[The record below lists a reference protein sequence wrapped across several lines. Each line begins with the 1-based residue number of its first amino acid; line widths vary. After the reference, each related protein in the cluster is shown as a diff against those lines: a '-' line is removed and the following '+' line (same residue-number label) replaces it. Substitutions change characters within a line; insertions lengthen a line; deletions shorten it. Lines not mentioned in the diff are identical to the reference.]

1 LEEEPH
7 AYSDQERR
15 LTLIS
20 VMIVF
25 LLSAMSQTV
34 ISTAMP
40 RIVADLSGLH
50 LYSWALTV
58 YLLTST
64 VMVPIWGKLGDILG
78 RKTVLLTC
86 IGIFLIGSWLAG
98 LAGEFGDL
106 PLIGGGMPQL
116 IAARALQGIGGGGL
130 FTTAF
135 AIIADLYAPRERA
148 KFSGL
153 FGSVFGVSSV
163 FGPVIGG
170 FFTDHGTVSFAG
182 HVIEGWRWVFY
193 VNVPFALLA
202 VLAIL
207 FRMPSLPSRPGQR
220 IDYLGAALI
229 IAAFVPFLL
238 AITWGGR
245 DYPWVSPMILGM
257 LAFSAL
263 ALAAFVLVE
272 KVVRDPIIPL
282 ELFRNKTFTTANG
295 AAFVYSMAFMGVT
308 SFLPLFMQVGQ
319 GVKATTSGFTMLAL
333 MGGMIA
339 SSTINGQLVTKTGH
353 YKPFMIGGG
362 IVLITGILLLCFIGP
377 DTSTTDLAWRLL
389 IVGIGLGPGQSLFGL
404 AVQNSVPFHQI
415 GVATSSGQFVRQIGS
430 TLGVAFFGALL
441 TAGLASELA
450 RHTPPGVEA
459 QQLQLSDLQR
469 MAIERDTHPELAAAR
484 AADPAAQAMD
494 RVVRESFSVAIV
506 HGMIFSVTIL
516 AAGFLLMLMIP
527 VAPLRE
533 RPVGPPPRASPQGAA
548 ATPPIADDEGTSSPL
563 RRHPGRSAAESRDPE
578 RR

>member
-1 LEEEPH
+1 MEEEPH

-193 VNVPFALLA
+193 VNVP
-202 VLAIL
+202 
-207 FRMPSLPSRPGQR
+207 
-220 IDYLGAALI
+220 
-229 IAAFVPFLL
+229 
-238 AITWGGR
+238 
-245 DYPWVSPMILGM
+245 
-257 LAFSAL
+257 
-263 ALAAFVLVE
+263 
-272 KVVRDPIIPL
+272 
-282 ELFRNKTFTTANG
+282 
-295 AAFVYSMAFMGVT
+295 
-308 SFLPLFMQVGQ
+308 
-319 GVKATTSGFTMLAL
+319 
-333 MGGMIA
+333 
-339 SSTINGQLVTKTGH
+339 
-353 YKPFMIGGG
+353 
-362 IVLITGILLLCFIGP
+362 
-377 DTSTTDLAWRLL
+377 
-389 IVGIGLGPGQSLFGL
+389 
-404 AVQNSVPFHQI
+404 
-415 GVATSSGQFVRQIGS
+415 
-430 TLGVAFFGALL
+430 
-441 TAGLASELA
+441 
-450 RHTPPGVEA
+450 
-459 QQLQLSDLQR
+459 
-469 MAIERDTHPELAAAR
+469 
-484 AADPAAQAMD
+484 
-494 RVVRESFSVAIV
+494 
-506 HGMIFSVTIL
+506 
-516 AAGFLLMLMIP
+516 
-527 VAPLRE
+527 
-533 RPVGPPPRASPQGAA
+533 
-548 ATPPIADDEGTSSPL
+548 
-563 RRHPGRSAAESRDPE
+563 
-578 RR
+578 